1 MKHFNKLAAFGL
13 LLAGSLTANAINVTF
28 RVSDA
33 DAVQMEIYGQDMV
46 TLQRGDNK
54 FDLPEYTSA
63 TFSGVSSYVIT
74 GVTNSSGTPESMY
87 GGMWYKTVYSTDEG
101 QIYTISVKNL
111 DAARTAS
118 CTVKVDD
125 PSLVDATL
133 SGTYSPVA
141 FNEGSNTLK
150 FDPTTETTLM
160 LSSTNYQKP
169 LYKVTLDGVDV
180 TSDGGSF
187 NVPLTQ
193 GCVIDITAKIP
204 AVPVTVT
211 FTYSEEG
218 LGALSSVAVEG
229 QTVTDF
235 NGTSLSMT
243 AGQSLKLNPNSLY
256 NITGLKVNGETQSWS
271 GGYAYT
277 IGAVTGDTQIYIEAH
292 PYGTVNATLNVSDP
306 NQIVVYRGY
315 SYNNDII
322 TLAGTSNAIQ
332 MPENNTMISWK
343 VANGCYIESVKVD
356 GSDYSSDYLTI
367 TEGMVIDIVT
377 KAIVMDK
384 TAQVWIDD
392 RSKIVNYFSLQTNT
406 REDLSESIQSGYNE
420 LKFYSGYVPFL
431 LTWYTENTVVGKVY
445 INDEL
450 QSPMYVGSNNYQLN
464 LENLDIVKIFY
475 AEEPV
480 SCTVNFTVE
489 DEVDPQVVR
498 DVIRDVTD
506 LAQPLNCF
514 AGTQI
519 DINKATQAFDVK
531 VNSQALTPLTDTGNY
546 RFNVTEPQT
555 DVVISKKNTTGIVG
569 IDAEGNVPAPVY
581 NLQGVKVSDTLE
593 GLPAGIYITAGKK
606 VMVK

>member
-1 MKHFNKLAAFGL
+1 MIHFNKLAALGL

-33 DAVQMEIYGQDMV
+33 DAVLMDINGTV
-46 TLQRGDNK
+46 TTLQAGNNSFNLD
-54 FDLPEYTSA
+54 EYTYA
-63 TFSGVSSYVIT
+63 TFSGVSPYIIT
-74 GVTNSSGTPESMY
+74 GVTNSSGTPESIY
-87 GGMWYKTVYSTDEG
+87 GGMWYKSIYSSDEG
-101 QIYTISVKNL
+101 QVYTISVKNL
-111 DAARTAS
+111 DETRTAS

-133 SGTYSPVA
+133 SGTNSPVS
-141 FNEGSNTLK
+141 FTEGSNTLK
-150 FDPTTETTLM
+150 FDPTTETTLT

-180 TSDGGSF
+180 PSDGGSF

-204 AVPVTVT
+204 AVPVNVT
-211 FTYSEEG
+211 FTYSDEG

-235 NGTSLSMT
+235 NGTSLSMK
-243 AGQSLKLNPNSLY
+243 AGQSLVLKPNSLY
-256 NITGLKVNGETQSWS
+256 NITGFKINDETISWT
-271 GGYAYT
+271 GGYDYT
-277 IGAVTGDTQIYIEAH
+277 ISCVTGDTQIYIEAH

-306 NQIVVYRGY
+306 NQITVYRGY
-315 SYNNDII
+315 SYQNDVM
-322 TLAGTSNAIQ
+322 TLTGTSNAIQ
-332 MPENNTMISWK
+332 MPENNAMISWE

-356 GSDYSSDYLTI
+356 GSDYSGNYLTI

-406 REDLSESIQSGYNE
+406 HEDLGESIKSGYNE

-450 QSPMYVGSNNYQLN
+450 QSPMYEGSNNYQLN

-475 AEEPV
+475 AAEPV

-489 DEVDPQVVR
+489 DDVDPQVVR

-506 LAQPLNCF
+506 LTQPLSCF

-531 VNSQALTPLTDTGNY
+531 VNNQALAPLVDTGNY

-555 DVVISKKNTTGIVG
+555 NVVISKKNTVGIG
-569 IDAEGNVPAPVY
+569 NIDAEGSVSAPVY

>member
-1 MKHFNKLAAFGL
+1 MIHFNKLAALGL

-33 DAVQMEIYGQDMV
+33 DAVLMDINGTV
-46 TLQRGDNK
+46 TTLQAGNNSFNLD
-54 FDLPEYTSA
+54 EYTYA
-63 TFSGVSSYVIT
+63 TFSGVSPYIIT
-74 GVTNSSGTPESMY
+74 GVTNSSGTPESIY
-87 GGMWYKTVYSTDEG
+87 GGMWYKSIYSSDEG
-101 QIYTISVKNL
+101 QVYTISVKNL
-111 DAARTAS
+111 DETRTAS

-133 SGTYSPVA
+133 SGTNSPVS
-141 FNEGSNTLK
+141 FTEGSNTLK
-150 FDPTTETTLM
+150 FDPTTETTLT

-180 TSDGGSF
+180 PSDGGSF

-204 AVPVTVT
+204 AVPVNVT
-211 FTYSEEG
+211 FTYSDEG

-235 NGTSLSMT
+235 NGTSLSMK
-243 AGQSLKLNPNSLY
+243 AGQSLVLKPNSLY
-256 NITGLKVNGETQSWS
+256 NITGFKINDETISWT
-271 GGYAYT
+271 GGYDYT
-277 IGAVTGDTQIYIEAH
+277 IGCVTGDTQIYIEAH

-306 NQIVVYRGY
+306 NQITVYRGY
-315 SYNNDII
+315 SYQNDVM
-322 TLAGTSNAIQ
+322 TLTGTSNAIQ
-332 MPENNTMISWK
+332 MPENNAMISWE

-356 GSDYSSDYLTI
+356 GSDYSGNYLTI

-392 RSKIVNYFSLQTNT
+392 RSKIVNYFSLQTTT
-406 REDLSESIQSGYNE
+406 REDLSESIKSGYNE

-450 QSPMYVGSNNYQLN
+450 QSPMYEGSNNYQLN

-489 DEVDPQVVR
+489 DDVDPQVVR

-506 LAQPLNCF
+506 LTQPLNCF

-531 VNSQALTPLTDTGNY
+531 VNNQALAPLVDTGNY

-555 DVVISKKNTTGIVG
+555 NVVISKKNTVGIG
-569 IDAEGNVPAPVY
+569 NIDAEGSVSAPVY
-581 NLQGVKVSDTLE
+581 NLQGVKVSDTLQ

>member
-1 MKHFNKLAAFGL
+1 M
-13 LLAGSLTANAINVTF
+13 T
-28 RVSDA
+28 
-33 DAVQMEIYGQDMV
+33 
-46 TLQRGDNK
+46 
-54 FDLPEYTSA
+54 
-63 TFSGVSSYVIT
+63 
-74 GVTNSSGTPESMY
+74 
-87 GGMWYKTVYSTDEG
+87 
-101 QIYTISVKNL
+101 
-111 DAARTAS
+111 
-118 CTVKVDD
+118 
-125 PSLVDATL
+125 
-133 SGTYSPVA
+133 

-150 FDPTTETTLM
+150 FDPTTETTLT

-180 TSDGGSF
+180 TSDGSSF

-211 FTYSEEG
+211 FTYNDEG
-218 LGALSSVAVEG
+218 LGALSGVAVEG

-243 AGQSLKLNPNSLY
+243 AGQSLALNPNSLY
-256 NITGLKVNGETQSWS
+256 NISQLTINGETQYWS

-292 PYGTVNATLNVSDP
+292 PYSTVNATLNVSDP
-306 NQIVVYRGY
+306 DQITVYRGSRY
-315 SYNNDII
+315 QNDVIA
-322 TLAGTSNAIQ
+322 LSGTSNAIQ

-356 GSDYSSDYLTI
+356 GSDYSNDYLTI

-384 TAQVWIDD
+384 TAEVWIDD
-392 RSKIVNYFSLQTNT
+392 RSKIVNYFSLQTTT
-406 REDLSESIQSGYNE
+406 REDLSESIKSGYNE

-431 LTWYTENTVVGKVY
+431 LSWYTENTVVGKVY

-450 QSPMYVGSNNYQLN
+450 QSPMYAGSNNYQLN

-480 SCTVNFTVE
+480 SCTVNFTVAE
-489 DEVDPQVVR
+489 GLDPQVVR

-506 LAQPLNCF
+506 LAQPLSCF

-531 VNSQALTPLTDTGNY
+531 VNNQALTPLVDTGNY

-555 DVVISKKNTTGIVG
+555 NVVISKKNTVGIG
-569 IDAEGNVPAPVY
+569 NIDAEGSVSSPVY
-581 NLQGVKVSDTLE
+581 NLQGVKVSDTLQ

>member
-1 MKHFNKLAAFGL
+1 MIHFNKLAALGL

-33 DAVQMEIYGQDMV
+33 DAVLMDINGTV
-46 TLQRGDNK
+46 TTLQAGNNSFNLD
-54 FDLPEYTSA
+54 EYTYA
-63 TFSGVSSYVIT
+63 TFSGVSPYIIT
-74 GVTNSSGTPESMY
+74 GVTNSSGTPESIY
-87 GGMWYKTVYSTDEG
+87 GGMWYKSIYSSDEG
-101 QIYTISVKNL
+101 QVYTISVKNL
-111 DAARTAS
+111 DETRTAS

-133 SGTYSPVA
+133 SGTNSPVS
-141 FNEGSNTLK
+141 FTEGSNTLK
-150 FDPTTETTLM
+150 FDPTTETTLT

-180 TSDGGSF
+180 PSDGGSF

-204 AVPVTVT
+204 AVPVNVT
-211 FTYSEEG
+211 FTYSDEG

-235 NGTSLSMT
+235 NGTSLSMK
-243 AGQSLKLNPNSLY
+243 AGQSLVLKPNSLY
-256 NITGLKVNGETQSWS
+256 NITGFKINDETISWT
-271 GGYAYT
+271 GGYDYT
-277 IGAVTGDTQIYIEAH
+277 IGCVTGDTQIYIEAH

-306 NQIVVYRGY
+306 NQITVYRGY
-315 SYNNDII
+315 SYQNDVM
-322 TLAGTSNAIQ
+322 TLTGTSNAIQ

-343 VANGCYIESVKVD
+343 VANGCYIESVKVN
-356 GSDYSSDYLTI
+356 GNAYTSDNVSV

-384 TAQVWIDD
+384 TAEVWVDD
-392 RSKIVNYFSLQTNT
+392 RSKIVNYFSLQTTT
-406 REDLSESIQSGYNE
+406 REDLSESIESGYNE

-450 QSPMYVGSNNYQLN
+450 QSPVYEGSNNYQLN

-489 DEVDPQVVR
+489 DDVDPQVVR

-506 LAQPLNCF
+506 LTQPLSCF

-531 VNSQALTPLTDTGNY
+531 VNNQALAPLVDTGNY

-555 DVVISKKNTTGIVG
+555 NVVISKKNTVGIG
-569 IDAEGNVPAPVY
+569 NIDAEGSVSAPVY
-581 NLQGVKVSDTLE
+581 NLQGVKVSDTLQ

>member
-1 MKHFNKLAAFGL
+1 MIHFNKLAALGL

-33 DAVQMEIYGQDMV
+33 DAVLMDINGTET
-46 TLQRGDNK
+46 TLQAGNNSFNLD
-54 FDLPEYTSA
+54 EYTYA
-63 TFSGVSSYVIT
+63 TFSGVSPYIIT
-74 GVTNSSGTPESMY
+74 GVTNSSGTPESIY
-87 GGMWYKTVYSTDEG
+87 GGMWYKSIYSSDEG
-101 QIYTISVKNL
+101 QVYTISVKNL
-111 DAARTAS
+111 DETRTAS

-133 SGTYSPVA
+133 SGTNSPVS
-141 FNEGSNTLK
+141 FTEGSNTLK
-150 FDPTTETTLM
+150 FDPTTETTLT

-169 LYKVTLDGVDV
+169 LYKVTLDDVDV
-180 TSDGGSF
+180 PSNGGSF

-204 AVPVTVT
+204 AVPVNVT
-211 FTYSEEG
+211 FTYSDEG

-243 AGQSLKLNPNSLY
+243 AGQSLVLKPNSLY
-256 NITGLKVNGETQSWS
+256 NITGFKINDETISWT
-271 GGYAYT
+271 GGYDYT
-277 IGAVTGDTQIYIEAH
+277 IGCVTGDTQIYIEAH
-292 PYGTVNATLNVSDP
+292 PYGIVNATLNVSDP
-306 NQIVVYRGY
+306 NQITVYRGSRY
-315 SYNNDII
+315 QNDVIA
-322 TLAGTSNAIQ
+322 LSGTSNAIQ

-343 VANGCYIESVKVD
+343 VANGCYIESVKVN
-356 GSDYSSDYLTI
+356 GNAYTSDNVSV

-406 REDLSESIQSGYNE
+406 HEDLGESIKSGYNE

-450 QSPMYVGSNNYQLN
+450 QSPMYEGSNNYQLN

-475 AEEPV
+475 AAEPV
-480 SCTVNFTVE
+480 NCTVNFTVE
-489 DEVDPQVVR
+489 DDLDPQVMR

-506 LAQPLNCF
+506 LTQPLNCF

-531 VNSQALTPLTDTGNY
+531 VNDQALAPLVDTGNY

-555 DVVISKKNTTGIVG
+555 DVVISKKSTIGIG
-569 IDAEGNVPAPVY
+569 NIDAEGNVSAPVY

-606 VMVK
+606 VKVK

>member
-1 MKHFNKLAAFGL
+1 MIHFNKLAALGL

-33 DAVQMEIYGQDMV
+33 DAVLMDINGTV
-46 TLQRGDNK
+46 TTLQAGNNSFNLD
-54 FDLPEYTSA
+54 EYTYA
-63 TFSGVSSYVIT
+63 TFSGVSPYIIT
-74 GVTNSSGTPESMY
+74 RVTNSSGTPESIY
-87 GGMWYKTVYSTDEG
+87 GGMWYKSIYSSDEG
-101 QIYTISVKNL
+101 QVYTISVKNL
-111 DAARTAS
+111 DETRTAS

-133 SGTYSPVA
+133 SGTNSPVS
-141 FNEGSNTLK
+141 FTEGSNTLK
-150 FDPTTETTLM
+150 FDPTTETTLT

-180 TSDGGSF
+180 PSDGGSF

-204 AVPVTVT
+204 AVPVNVT
-211 FTYSEEG
+211 FTYSDEG

-235 NGTSLSMT
+235 NGTSLSMK
-243 AGQSLKLNPNSLY
+243 AGQSLVLKPNSLY
-256 NITGLKVNGETQSWS
+256 NITGFKINDETISWT
-271 GGYAYT
+271 GGYDYT
-277 IGAVTGDTQIYIEAH
+277 IGCVTGDTQIYIEAH

-306 NQIVVYRGY
+306 NQITVYRGY
-315 SYNNDII
+315 SYQNDVM
-322 TLAGTSNAIQ
+322 TLTGTSNAIQ
-332 MPENNTMISWK
+332 MPENNAMISWE

-356 GSDYSSDYLTI
+356 GSDYSGNYLTI

-406 REDLSESIQSGYNE
+406 HEDLGESIKSGYNE

-450 QSPMYVGSNNYQLN
+450 QSPMYEGSNNYQLN

-475 AEEPV
+475 AAEPV
-480 SCTVNFTVE
+480 NCTVNFTVE
-489 DEVDPQVVR
+489 DDVDPQVMR

-506 LAQPLNCF
+506 LTQPLNCF

-531 VNSQALTPLTDTGNY
+531 VNDQALTPLVDTGNH

-555 DVVISKKNTTGIVG
+555 DVVISKKSTIGIG
-569 IDAEGNVPAPVY
+569 NIDTEGNVSAPVY

>member
-1 MKHFNKLAAFGL
+1 MIHFNKLAALGL

-33 DAVQMEIYGQDMV
+33 DAVLMDINGTV
-46 TLQRGDNK
+46 TTLQAGNNSFNLD
-54 FDLPEYTSA
+54 EYTYA
-63 TFSGVSSYVIT
+63 TFSGVSPYIIT
-74 GVTNSSGTPESMY
+74 GVTNSSGTPESIY
-87 GGMWYKTVYSTDEG
+87 GGMWYKSIYSSDEG
-101 QIYTISVKNL
+101 QVYTISVKNL
-111 DAARTAS
+111 DETRTAS

-133 SGTYSPVA
+133 SGTNSPVS
-141 FNEGSNTLK
+141 FTEGSNTLK
-150 FDPTTETTLM
+150 FDPTTETTLT

-180 TSDGGSF
+180 PSDGGSF

-204 AVPVTVT
+204 AVPVNVT
-211 FTYSEEG
+211 FTYSDEG
-218 LGALSSVAVEG
+218 LGALSSVAVED

-235 NGTSLSMT
+235 NGTSLSMK
-243 AGQSLKLNPNSLY
+243 AGQSLVLKPNSLY
-256 NITGLKVNGETQSWS
+256 NITGFKINDETISWT
-271 GGYAYT
+271 GGYDYT
-277 IGAVTGDTQIYIEAH
+277 IGCVTGDTQIYIEAH

-306 NQIVVYRGY
+306 NQITVYRGY
-315 SYNNDII
+315 SYQNDVM
-322 TLAGTSNAIQ
+322 TLTGSSNAIQ
-332 MPENNTMISWK
+332 MPENNAMISWE

-356 GSDYSSDYLTI
+356 GSDYSGNYLTI

-406 REDLSESIQSGYNE
+406 HEDLGESIKSGYNE

-450 QSPMYVGSNNYQLN
+450 QSPMYEGSNNYQLN

-475 AEEPV
+475 AAEPV
-480 SCTVNFTVE
+480 NCTVNFTVE
-489 DEVDPQVVR
+489 DDLDPQVMR

-506 LAQPLNCF
+506 LTQPLNCF

-531 VNSQALTPLTDTGNY
+531 VNDQALTPLVDTGNY

-555 DVVISKKNTTGIVG
+555 DVVISKKSTIGIG
-569 IDAEGNVPAPVY
+569 NIDAEGNVSAPVY

>member
-1 MKHFNKLAAFGL
+1 MGL
-13 LLAGSLTANAINVTF
+13 LLAGSLTANAVNVTF

-33 DAVQMEIYGQDMV
+33 DAVQVDVNGTMT
-46 TLQRGDNK
+46 TLQAGDNK
-54 FDLPEYTSA
+54 FDWDEYTSA
-63 TFSGVSSYVIT
+63 TFSGVSPYVIT
-74 GVTNSSGTPESMY
+74 GVTNAAGTPESVY
-87 GGMWYKTVYSTDEG
+87 NGQWYKYISSSDEG
-101 QIYTISVKNL
+101 QVYTISVKNL

-125 PSLVDATL
+125 AGMVRAEL
-133 SGTYSPVA
+133 SGTYSPVT

-150 FDPTTETTLM
+150 FDPTTETTLT

-169 LYKVTLDGVDV
+169 LYKVTLNGVDV
-180 TSDGGSF
+180 TSEGGTF

-211 FTYSEEG
+211 FTYSDEG
-218 LGALSSVAVEG
+218 LGALSGVAVEG

-243 AGQSLKLNPNSLY
+243 AGQSLALNPNSLY
-256 NITGLKVNGETQSWS
+256 NISQLQINGETQYWT

-277 IGAVTGDTQIYIEAH
+277 IGCVTGDTQIYIEAH
-292 PYGTVNATLNVSDP
+292 PYGIVNATLNVSDP
-306 NQIVVYRGY
+306 NQITVYRGSRY
-315 SYNNDII
+315 QNDVIA
-322 TLAGTSNAIQ
+322 LSGTSNAIQ

-343 VANGCYIESVKVD
+343 VANGCYIESVKVN
-356 GSDYSSDYLTI
+356 GNACTSDYVSV

-384 TAQVWIDD
+384 TAVWVDD
-392 RSKIVNYFSLQTNT
+392 RSKIVNYFSLQTTT
-406 REDLSESIQSGYNE
+406 REDLSESIESGYNE

-450 QSPMYVGSNNYQLN
+450 QSPVYEGSNNYQLN

-489 DEVDPQVVR
+489 DDVDPQVVR

-506 LAQPLNCF
+506 LAQPLSCF

-531 VNSQALTPLTDTGNY
+531 VNNQALAPLVDTGNY

-555 DVVISKKNTTGIVG
+555 NVVISKKNTVGIG
-569 IDAEGNVPAPVY
+569 NIDAEGSVSAPVY
-581 NLQGVKVSDTLE
+581 NLQGVKVSDTLQ

>member
-1 MKHFNKLAAFGL
+1 MKHFNKLAALGL

-33 DAVQMEIYGQDMV
+33 DAVQMEVNGTMT
-46 TLQRGDNK
+46 TLQAGDNK
-54 FDLPEYTSA
+54 FDWSEYTSA
-63 TFSGVSSYVIT
+63 TFSGVSPYVIT
-74 GVTNSSGTPESMY
+74 GVTNAAGTPESVY
-87 GGMWYKTVYSTDEG
+87 SGTWYKYIYSSDEG
-101 QIYTISVKNL
+101 QVYTISVKNL
-111 DAARTAS
+111 DTARTAS
-118 CTVKVDD
+118 CTVNVDD
-125 PSLVDATL
+125 AGMVRAEL
-133 SGTYSPVA
+133 SGTYSPVT
-141 FNEGSNTLK
+141 FTDGTNTLK
-150 FDPTTETTLM
+150 FDPETETSLT

-169 LYKVTLDGVDV
+169 LYKVTRNGVDV
-180 TSDGGSF
+180 TSDGSSF

-211 FTYSEEG
+211 FTYSDEG

-243 AGQSLKLNPNSLY
+243 AGQSLTLNPNSLY
-256 NITGLKVNGETQSWS
+256 NISQLTINGETQYWT
-271 GGYAYT
+271 GGYPYN
-277 IGAVTGDTQIYIEAH
+277 IGCVTGDTQIYIEAH
-292 PYGTVNATLNVSDP
+292 PYGIVNATLNVSDP
-306 NQIVVYRGY
+306 NQITVYRGSRY
-315 SYNNDII
+315 QNDVIA
-322 TLAGTSNAIQ
+322 LSGTSNAIQ

-343 VANGCYIESVKVD
+343 VANGCYIESVKVN
-356 GSDYSSDYLTI
+356 GNAYTSDNVSV

-384 TAQVWIDD
+384 TAEVWVDD
-392 RSKIVNYFSLQTNT
+392 RSKIVNYFSLQTTT
-406 REDLSESIQSGYNE
+406 REDLSESIESGYNE

-450 QSPMYVGSNNYQLN
+450 QSPMYEGSNNYQLN

-489 DEVDPQVVR
+489 DDVDPQVVR

-506 LAQPLNCF
+506 LTQPLSCF

-531 VNSQALTPLTDTGNY
+531 VNNQALAPLVDTGNY

-555 DVVISKKNTTGIVG
+555 NVVISKKNTVGIG
-569 IDAEGNVPAPVY
+569 NIDAEGSVSAPVY
-581 NLQGVKVSDTLE
+581 NLQGVKVSDTLQ

>member
-1 MKHFNKLAAFGL
+1 MIHFNKLAALGL

-33 DAVQMEIYGQDMV
+33 DAVLMDINGTV
-46 TLQRGDNK
+46 TTLQAGNNSFNLD
-54 FDLPEYTSA
+54 EYTYA
-63 TFSGVSSYVIT
+63 TFSGVSPYIIT
-74 GVTNSSGTPESMY
+74 GVTNSSGTPESIY
-87 GGMWYKTVYSTDEG
+87 GGMWYKSIYSSDEG
-101 QIYTISVKNL
+101 QVYTISVKNL
-111 DAARTAS
+111 DETRTAS

-133 SGTYSPVA
+133 SGTNSPVS
-141 FNEGSNTLK
+141 FTEGSNTLK
-150 FDPTTETTLM
+150 FDPTTETTLT

-180 TSDGGSF
+180 PSDGGSF

-204 AVPVTVT
+204 AVPVNVT
-211 FTYSEEG
+211 FTYSDEG

-235 NGTSLSMT
+235 NGTSLSMK
-243 AGQSLKLNPNSLY
+243 AGQSLVLKPNSLY
-256 NITGLKVNGETQSWS
+256 NITGFKINDETISWT
-271 GGYAYT
+271 GGYDYT
-277 IGAVTGDTQIYIEAH
+277 IGCVTGDTQIYIEAH

-306 NQIVVYRGY
+306 NQITVYRGY
-315 SYNNDII
+315 SYQNDVM
-322 TLAGTSNAIQ
+322 TLTGTSNAIQ
-332 MPENNTMISWK
+332 MPENNAMISWE
-343 VANGCYIESVKVD
+343 VANGCYIESVKVN
-356 GSDYSSDYLTI
+356 GNAYTSDNVSV

-384 TAQVWIDD
+384 TAEVWVDD
-392 RSKIVNYFSLQTNT
+392 RSKIVNYFSLQTTT
-406 REDLSESIQSGYNE
+406 REDLSESIESGYNE

-450 QSPMYVGSNNYQLN
+450 QSPVYEGSNNYQLN

-489 DEVDPQVVR
+489 DDVDPQVVR

-506 LAQPLNCF
+506 LTQPLSCF

-531 VNSQALTPLTDTGNY
+531 VNNQALAPLVDTGNY

-555 DVVISKKNTTGIVG
+555 NVVISKKNTVGIG
-569 IDAEGNVPAPVY
+569 NIDAEGSVSAPVY
-581 NLQGVKVSDTLE
+581 NLQGVKVSDTLQ